1 MADIT
6 ANQAPNSHTPDSDE
20 DDDAAH
26 QVWTMRDLRIL
37 HELQKPVAVVV
48 SGVYEDPHS
57 AEGLQ
62 DISRVIFQNAECK
75 KQFGLPRSRAEFV
88 EIHKSYSETERQ
100 MQRAWILKAT
110 QGGSSH
116 QSWMNFSN
124 FLRPLF
130 QGVTAD
136 GPNFICRFDSKAI
149 RVRTLP
155 TQVESALMHVAELD
169 GSVTD
174 LRVAA
179 IHSRNPLHTF
189 LFNSCGV
196 LLNANASALQAFA
209 HSHAGDAGGT
219 GLILKTLFEEGVYPG
234 GEEEAQSAYDD
245 AMNAVFSLQLEC
257 HRHTQAHKSKKDG
270 STKWSMIE
278 MWPMLDPVDASPAV
292 LVKRHNITQQKHIEL
307 QLTAHQD
314 ALQKQNQELEQD
326 SFALH
331 EQQLRLQEEAQ
342 SLTQRLEVI
351 LHDKFQH
358 RKHGFDSDTPI
369 DKTLTFLQGV
379 IGGKVPPVEMAL
391 DLFNILSESDTNL
404 RQPVGLEDQ
413 LLQARS
419 IDSEVGQSMLQL
431 LQGSARGCALVP
443 DRQGS
448 SMSASLTNRNL
459 TLPAG
464 AARPYWMDNSYPT
477 EQDGSFVPP
486 TLTTSI
492 EKMLL
497 DAENNWQFDVF
508 AFAEATPGV
517 TLALLTFHFYKI
529 SGCISHFG
537 LDPVKLWR
545 YLQRVESGY
554 QMQNPYHNSIHVASV
569 VQMTHMLLC
578 HGGIMQSK
586 ALSNIQLL
594 SAYWSAAVHDFEHG
608 GVNNDFL
615 IKTAHPLAITYN
627 DQSPLENHH
636 LAAAVR
642 LMFDPDLSYLPM
654 SVVRSD
660 NMLVLRSTCINM
672 VLGTDMKKHFDIVSR
687 FQAAFK
693 RTPPSSAAEPSLQS
707 ASASPVQD
715 WESIKAEDKTL
726 VHQMVLKCADIG
738 HLAAGLHTHKRW
750 ALQLEEEFFRQGDKE
765 KECCLTVSPLMD
777 RTLQGGMTRSQIG
790 FFNIVGTPMFKAMV
804 DLFPD
809 AQPMLDGVIANLRQ
823 WEQSA
828 EQAAKTS

>member
-1 MADIT
+1 MEHFANDIIVVLMWFLDVWCLDMLV
-6 ANQAPNSHTPDSDE
+6 H
-20 DDDAAH
+20 DD
-26 QVWTMRDLRIL
+26 
-37 HELQKPVAVVV
+37 
-48 SGVYEDPHS
+48 
-57 AEGLQ
+57 
-62 DISRVIFQNAECK
+62 
-75 KQFGLPRSRAEFV
+75 
-88 EIHKSYSETERQ
+88 
-100 MQRAWILKAT
+100 T
-110 QGGSSH
+110 Q
-116 QSWMNFSN
+116 QS
-124 FLRPLF
+124 LLI
-130 QGVTAD
+130 Q
-136 GPNFICRFDSKAI
+136 AI
-149 RVRTLP
+149 RVRTSP
-155 TQVESALMHVAELD
+155 TQVETALMHVAELA

-174 LRVAA
+174 LRVGA

-209 HSHAGDAGGT
+209 HSHAGKSFPWFPGHAGGT
-219 GLILKTLFEEGVYPG
+219 DLTLKSLFQEGAYPG

-245 AMNAVFSLQLEC
+245 AMNAAFNLQLEC
-257 HRHTQAHKSKKDG
+257 HRHTQPRKSKKDG
-270 STKWSMIE
+270 STKWTMIE

-292 LVKRHNITQQKHIEL
+292 LVKRHNITQQKHMEL

-326 SFALH
+326 SLTLH
-331 EQQLRLQEEAQ
+331 EQQLRLEEEAH

-358 RKHGFDSDTPI
+358 RKHNFDSDTPI

-379 IGGKVPPVEMAL
+379 IVGKVPPVEMAL
-391 DLFNILSESDTNL
+391 DLFNILSESDTDL

-431 LQGSARGCALVP
+431 LQGSARSSAPLP
-443 DRQGS
+443 DRQGPRSTSRTNS
-448 SMSASLTNRNL
+448 SLSLPPGSPRPYRMDSLT
-459 TLPAG
+459 
-464 AARPYWMDNSYPT
+464 
-477 EQDGSFVPP
+477 EQNISFVPP
-486 TLTTSI
+486 ALTTST
-492 EKMLL
+492 ENMLL
-497 DAENNWQFDVF
+497 VMPGPCSSSFMFVAAASGSHDACRFLLAALQDAENNWQFDVF
-508 AFAEATPGV
+508 KFAEATPGH
-517 TLALLTFHFYKI
+517 TLALLTFHFYKT

-537 LDPVKLWR
+537 LDSAKLWR
-545 YLQRVESGY
+545 FLQRIESGY
-554 QMQNPYHNSIHVASV
+554 QMQNPYHNSIHVTSV

-586 ALSNIQLL
+586 ALGKIQLM

-615 IKTAHPLAITYN
+615 IKTAHPLSITYN

-642 LMFDPDLSYLPM
+642 HIFDPELAFLPVSSCTIVFSSLAVYTFM
-654 SVVRSD
+654 YAVHMHVQNHLNFARSE
-660 NMLVLRSTCINM
+660 NLLMLRSTCINM
-672 VLGTDMKKHFDIVSR
+672 VLGTDMKKHFDIMSR
-687 FQAAFK
+687 FQVHSQSACFVLHAAFK
-693 RTPPSSAAEPSLQS
+693 RAPPSSAADLSLQS

-715 WESIKAEDKTL
+715 WESIKPEDKTL

-738 HLAAGLHTHKRW
+738 HLAADIHTHKRW
-750 ALQLEEEFFRQGDKE
+750 AFQLEEEFFRQGDRE
-765 KECCLTVSPLMD
+765 KECGLPVSPLMD

-809 AQPMLDGVIANLRQ
+809 AQAN
-823 WEQSA
+823 A
-828 EQAAKTS
+828 G

>member
-1 MADIT
+1 MAGT
-6 ANQAPNSHTPDSDE
+6 TPKQAPSSHAVADPDE

-26 QVWTMRDLRIL
+26 RIWTVRDLRVL

-62 DISRVIFQNAECK
+62 DISRVVFQNAECK
-75 KQFGLPRSRAEFV
+75 KQWGLPRSRAEFV

-116 QSWMNFSN
+116 QSWMNVSD

-136 GPNFICRFDSKAI
+136 GPNYICRFDSKAI
-149 RVRTLP
+149 RVRTSP
-155 TQVESALMHVAELD
+155 TQVETALMHVAELA

-174 LRVAA
+174 LRVGA

-209 HSHAGDAGGT
+209 HSHAGHAGGT
-219 GLILKTLFEEGVYPG
+219 DLTLKSLFQEGAYPG

-245 AMNAVFSLQLEC
+245 AMNAVFNLQLEC
-257 HRHTQAHKSKKDG
+257 HRHTQPRKSKKDG
-270 STKWSMIE
+270 STKWTMIE

-292 LVKRHNITQQKHIEL
+292 LVKRHNITQQKHMEL

-326 SFALH
+326 SLTLH
-331 EQQLRLQEEAQ
+331 EQQLRLEEEAH

-358 RKHGFDSDTPI
+358 RKHNFDSDTPI

-379 IGGKVPPVEMAL
+379 IVGKVPPVEMAL
-391 DLFNILSESDTNL
+391 DLFNILSESDTDL

-431 LQGSARGCALVP
+431 LQGSARSSAPLP
-443 DRQGS
+443 DRQGPRSTSRTNS
-448 SMSASLTNRNL
+448 SLSLPPGSPRPYRMDSLT
-459 TLPAG
+459 
-464 AARPYWMDNSYPT
+464 
-477 EQDGSFVPP
+477 EQNISFVPP
-486 TLTTSI
+486 ALTTST
-492 EKMLL
+492 ENMLL

-508 AFAEATPGV
+508 KFAEATPGH
-517 TLALLTFHFYKI
+517 TLALLTFHFYKT

-537 LDPVKLWR
+537 LDSAKLWR
-545 YLQRVESGY
+545 FLQRIESGY
-554 QMQNPYHNSIHVASV
+554 QMQNPYHNSIHVTSV

-586 ALSNIQLL
+586 ALGKIQLM

-615 IKTAHPLAITYN
+615 IKTAHPLSITYN

-642 LMFDPDLSYLPM
+642 HIFDPELAFLPLNFA
-654 SVVRSD
+654 RSE
-660 NMLVLRSTCINM
+660 NLLMLRSTCINM
-672 VLGTDMKKHFDIVSR
+672 VLGTDMKKHFDIMSR

-693 RTPPSSAAEPSLQS
+693 RAPPSSAADLSLQS

-715 WESIKAEDKTL
+715 WESIKPEDKTL

-738 HLAAGLHTHKRW
+738 HLAADIHTHKRW
-750 ALQLEEEFFRQGDKE
+750 AFQLEEEFFRQGDRE
-765 KECCLTVSPLMD
+765 KECGLPVSPLMD

-823 WEQSA
+823 WEESA
-828 EQAAKTS
+828 AQAAKTS